1 MILKQC
7 ELKKEGWR
15 KKKKKKKNQT
25 QTQTRPHSLSLANN
39 ILLSP

>member
-7 ELKKEGWR
+7 ELKKEGW